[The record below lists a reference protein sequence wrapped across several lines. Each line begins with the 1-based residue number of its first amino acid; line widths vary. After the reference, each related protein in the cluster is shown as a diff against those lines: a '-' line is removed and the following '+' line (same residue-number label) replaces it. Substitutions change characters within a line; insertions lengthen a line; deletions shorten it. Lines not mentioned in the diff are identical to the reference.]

1 MFTVMV
7 RKEKMHKKKF
17 IIFSIIFIS
26 FLLDLINKNYAIN
39 NLIINHSVSINNYLN
54 FTLAF
59 NYGAAF
65 SFLSDAGGWQRWF
78 FIIFSLIVITIIT
91 FFIIFD
97 KETEYIA
104 FSFVLGGALGNL
116 YDRLLLGY
124 VIDFIEI
131 HYNNFYW
138 PIFNIADIS
147 ISIGIILLLYSLLIK
162 KNKTI

>member
-26 FLLDLINKNYAIN
+26 FLLDLITKNYAIN

-54 FTLAF
+54 FTLTF